1 MRQDQSTEPEID
13 TGDETVPLE
22 PFPIVNV
29 VSEKQSEY
37 TYKVHSF
44 TVIHEIDIF
53 YILKKALEIIFLKYT
68 RKSKITSTTGL
79 L

>member
-1 MRQDQSTEPEID
+1 MRQDKSTEPEID

-22 PFPIVNV
+22 PFPIISV

-37 TYKVHSF
+37 IQKVHSF

-53 YILKKALEIIFLKYT
+53 YINSFGNHKKNK
-68 RKSKITSTTGL
+68 
-79 L
+79 